1 MSEETKT
8 QELDLINDVSE
19 EQLRDEELVED
30 VEAEHEEESVT
41 ELELDEAAE
50 KSDEPNAGE
59 VKKAIDAAPTA
70 TMPKTKAGMVN
81 AMYKEMSKMKKD
93 SLMAAYKKVME
104 MDDEDDDDDDDD
116 DMEEM
121 KSKKKM
127 KEDFDFSSDLNAL
140 VESEA
145 TLSEGFQEKAA
156 VIFEAAI
163 KSKLSEEIDRLEEQY
178 ATELEEA
185 TKQTREELVEKVDGY
200 LNYVV
205 EKWMEENELAV
216 ETGLRAE
223 IAESFMESLKS
234 VFTEHYIDVPES
246 KVDLVDDLSGQVEEL
261 EEQLNKSIEENMKLN
276 ESVEGFTRDKVISEA
291 SRDLAS
297 TEAERLKTLVED
309 IDFEDSESFAKKV
322 ETVKQSYFSKTVT
335 EATDEVETAIDENG
349 DEVEVSPIMS
359 KYVTALS
366 RTLK

>member
-41 ELELDEAAE
+41 ELDEAAE

-70 TMPKTKAGMVN
+70 TLPKTKAGMVN
-81 AMYKEMSKMKKD
+81 AMYKEMSKMKKEQ
-93 SLMAAYKKVME
+93 LMAAYKKVME

-178 ATELEEA
+178 TTELEES

-276 ESVEGFTRDKVISEA
+276 ESVEEFTRDKVISEA

-309 IDFEDSESFAKKV
+309 IDFEDSETFAKKV